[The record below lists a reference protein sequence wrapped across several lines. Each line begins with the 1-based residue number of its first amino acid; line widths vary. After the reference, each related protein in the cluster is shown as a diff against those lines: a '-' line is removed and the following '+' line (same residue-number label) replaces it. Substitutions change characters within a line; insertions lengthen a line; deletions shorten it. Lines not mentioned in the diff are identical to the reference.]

1 MSLYVSERKN
11 TDPRKLTVADVALPA
26 RCAGA
31 AEGVH
36 LVVAAASVHAR
47 LHGALVEVDC
57 RNRYEYIIT
66 SNSTLT

>member
-1 MSLYVSERKN
+1 MYNVVVSARKN
-11 TDPRKLTVADVALPA
+11 ADPRKLTVADIALPA

-57 RNRYEYIIT
+57 RNRHEYIIT
-66 SNSTLT
+66 